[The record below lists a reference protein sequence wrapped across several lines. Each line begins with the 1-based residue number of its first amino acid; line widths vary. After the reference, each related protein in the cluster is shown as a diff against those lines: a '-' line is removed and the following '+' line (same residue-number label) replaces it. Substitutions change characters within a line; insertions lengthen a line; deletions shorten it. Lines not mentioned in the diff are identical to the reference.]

1 MAGCV
6 KQLWEHMRRFGEKMR
21 VLRKR
26 RGMTITG
33 LAEALGYAPTSNS
46 YISEIETGKR
56 RPKIDFVL
64 KVAHYFGV
72 TTDQLVQ
79 DDIELDAAG
88 DDPAESDG

>member
-1 MAGCV
+1 
-6 KQLWEHMRRFGEKMR
+6 MRRFGEKLR

-26 RGMTITG
+26 RGMTIIA
-33 LAEALGYAPTSNS
+33 LAEALGYASTSNS

-79 DDIELDAAG
+79 DEIELDAEDAQ
-88 DDPAESDG
+88 P

>member
-1 MAGCV
+1 
-6 KQLWEHMRRFGEKMR
+6 MRRFGEKMR
-21 VLRKR
+21 MLRKR
-26 RGMTITG
+26 RGLTIVA

-72 TTDQLVQ
+72 TTDELVQ
-79 DDIELDAAG
+79 DDIELDVSRDDAA
-88 DDPAESDG
+88 PST

>member
-1 MAGCV
+1 
-6 KQLWEHMRRFGEKMR
+6 MRRFGEKLR

-26 RGMTITG
+26 RGMTIIA

-79 DDIELDAAG
+79 DEIELDAEDAQ
-88 DDPAESDG
+88 P

>member
-1 MAGCV
+1 M
-6 KQLWEHMRRFGEKMR
+6 QRFGEKMR

-26 RGMTITG
+26 RGMTIIG

-56 RPKIDFVL
+56 HPKIEFVL

-79 DDIELDAAG
+79 DDIELDA
-88 DDPAESDG
+88 D

>member
-1 MAGCV
+1 
-6 KQLWEHMRRFGEKMR
+6 MRRFGEKMR

-26 RGMTITG
+26 RGLTIVA

-79 DDIELDAAG
+79 DDIELDTGSDDAANT
-88 DDPAESDG
+88 DETP

>member
-1 MAGCV
+1 
-6 KQLWEHMRRFGEKMR
+6 MRRFGEKMR

-26 RGMTITG
+26 RDLTIIQ

-64 KVAHYFGV
+64 KVARYFGV
-72 TTDQLVQ
+72 TTDQLVR
-79 DDIELDAAG
+79 DDIELDASS
-88 DDPAESDG
+88 DDTVNTNEST

>member
-1 MAGCV
+1 
-6 KQLWEHMRRFGEKMR
+6 MRRFGEKLR

-26 RGMTITG
+26 RGMTIIA
-33 LAEALGYAPTSNS
+33 LAEALRYAPTSNS

-72 TTDQLVQ
+72 TTDQFVQ
-79 DDIELDAAG
+79 DEIELDTEDAQ
-88 DDPAESDG
+88 S